1 MARNKYDIDESLD
14 TPFQFK
20 HFLRA
25 GVYVKKYKW
34 KLILAFAVSLVS
46 SVAGMFTIS
55 LSGNIID
62 KAIPDRDVGLV
73 LTYGGI
79 LMGCIILSIFLAV
92 VRMRLIAIAGQ
103 SIIFDI
109 RNDLYR
115 HMQTLS
121 FSFFDSRPHGKILV
135 RVINYVNSIA
145 DILTNGVVNFILE
158 MFNILIILVFM
169 FTKDVTLS
177 LYSLAGVPFF
187 LLIAFLMR
195 PKQVKVWRSFS
206 NKSSNLT
213 AFLAENINGMKVTQ
227 IFAREEYNRGICN
240 RLSLNTKKSWVKAV
254 MTGEIMN
261 FSVDT
266 VANAVTCL
274 IYAAGVMLLSP
285 PASIGTILVMTG
297 YAGRFWGPIISL
309 AVILN
314 SFMTAVAYLE
324 RIFQMMD
331 EKAEITDA
339 PGAEALPPIKGEVE
353 FKDVHFEYEKGV
365 EILHGVSFKVK
376 PGESVALVGP
386 TGSGKSTIVN
396 LISRFYDIKSGQIL
410 IDGHDVSKVTME
422 SLRGQMGIMM
432 QDSFAF
438 TGTIASNIR
447 YGKLDAT
454 GDEVKAAAKTVSAH
468 GFIAH
473 QPKGYETEITERASG
488 LSQGQKQLIA
498 FARTIVGDPKILILD
513 EATSSIDT
521 KTEQALQKGI
531 AAVLKGRTSFLI
543 AHRLSTIRG
552 CDKIMYI
559 DGGRIVESGN
569 HEELMARRGYY
580 YKLVT
585 AGRETVGQDGK

>member
-14 TPFQFK
+14 SPFDFK

-34 KLILAFAVSLVS
+34 KLIAAFAASLVS
-46 SVAGMFTIS
+46 SIAGLFTVS
-55 LSGNIID
+55 LSGTIID
-62 KAIPDRDVGLV
+62 KAIPDKDAGMVFV
-73 LTYGGI
+73 YGGV
-79 LMGCIILSIFLAV
+79 LMGCILLSIVLAV
-92 VRMRLIAIAGQ
+92 VRMRLMAIAGQ

-109 RNDLYR
+109 RNDLYK

-158 MFNILIILVFM
+158 MFNIVIILVFM
-169 FTKDVTLS
+169 FAKDVTLS

-195 PKQVKVWRSFS
+195 PKQVRVWRSFS

-227 IFAREEYNRGICN
+227 IFAREEYNREICG
-240 RLSLNTKKSWVKAV
+240 RLSLNTKKSWIRAV

-274 IYAAGVMLLSP
+274 IYAAGVMLISP
-285 PASIGTILVMTG
+285 ASSIGTIVVMTG

-331 EKAEITDA
+331 EKAEVTDVPDA
-339 PGAEALPPIKGEVE
+339 RELPPVKGEVE
-353 FKDVHFEYEKGV
+353 FRDVHFEYEKGV

-410 IDGHDVSKVTME
+410 IDGHDVSKVTMN
-422 SLRGQMGIMM
+422 SLRSQMGIMM

-447 YGKLDAT
+447 YGLLNAT
-454 GDEVKAAAKTVSAH
+454 DEQVENAARIVSAH
-468 GFIAH
+468 HFIMQ
-473 QPKGYETEITERASG
+473 QPKGYETEIAERASG

-498 FARTIVGDPKILILD
+498 FARTIVSDPKILILD

-521 KTEQALQKGI
+521 KTERELQRGI

-543 AHRLSTIRG
+543 AHRLSTIRD
-552 CDKIMYI
+552 CDKILYV
-559 DGGRIVESGN
+559 DGGRIIESGN
-569 HEELMARRGYY
+569 HGELMAKRGAY

-585 AGRETVGQDGK
+585 AGREAVNI

>member
-14 TPFQFK
+14 SPFDFK
-20 HFLRA
+20 HFIRA
-25 GVYVKKYKW
+25 GVYVKKYKS
-34 KLILAFAVSLVS
+34 KLILAFTVSLIS
-46 SVAGMFTIS
+46 SIAGLFTIS
-55 LSGNIID
+55 LSGAVID
-62 KAIPDRDVGLV
+62 KAIPNKDTGMI
-73 LTYGGI
+73 LTYGCI
-79 LMGCIILSIFLAV
+79 LMGCILLSIVLAV

-103 SIIFDI
+103 NIIFDI
-109 RNDLYR
+109 RNDLYK

-135 RVINYVNSIA
+135 RVINYVNSIV

-158 MFNILIILVFM
+158 MFNIIIILGFM
-169 FTKDVTLS
+169 FLKDVRLS

-187 LLIAFLMR
+187 LLIAFLLR
-195 PKQVKVWRSFS
+195 PKQVKVWRRFS

-227 IFAREEYNRGICN
+227 IFAREEYNRDICK
-240 RLSLNTKKSWVKAV
+240 RLSLNTKSAWLRAV

-274 IYAAGVMLLSP
+274 IYVAGVLLLSP
-285 PASIGTILVMTG
+285 TATVGTIVVMTG

-331 EKAEITDA
+331 EKAEIIDA
-339 PGAEALPPIKGEVE
+339 PDAEALPPIRGEIE
-353 FKDVHFEYEKGV
+353 FKDVHFEYEKGT
-365 EILHGVSFKVK
+365 EILHGISFKVN

-396 LISRFYDIKSGQIL
+396 LISRFYDIQSGQIL
-410 IDGHDVSKVTME
+410 IDGHDVSKVTMN
-422 SLRGQMGIMM
+422 SLRSQMGIMM

-454 GDEVKAAAKTVSAH
+454 DEQVKNAAKTVSAH
-468 GFIAH
+468 SFITQ
-473 QPKGYETEITERASG
+473 QPKGYETEIAERASG

-498 FARTIVGDPKILILD
+498 FARTIISDPKILILD

-521 KTEQALQKGI
+521 KTERELQRGI
-531 AAVLKGRTSFLI
+531 SAVLKGRTSFLI
-543 AHRLSTIRG
+543 AHRLSTIRD

-559 DGGRIVESGN
+559 DSGKIIESGN
-569 HEELMARRGYY
+569 HEELMAKRGAY

-585 AGRETVGQDGK
+585 AGHETVVS

>member
-14 TPFQFK
+14 SPFDFK
-20 HFLRA
+20 HFIRA
-25 GVYVKKYKW
+25 GVYVKKYKS
-34 KLILAFAVSLVS
+34 KLILAFTVSLVS
-46 SVAGMFTIS
+46 SIAGLFTIS
-55 LSGNIID
+55 LSGAVID
-62 KAIPDRDVGLV
+62 KAIPNKDTGMI

-79 LMGCIILSIFLAV
+79 LMGCILLSIVLAV

-109 RNDLYR
+109 RNDLYK
-115 HMQTLS
+115 HMQSLS

-158 MFNILIILVFM
+158 MFNIVIILGFM
-169 FTKDVTLS
+169 FLKDVRLS

-187 LLIAFLMR
+187 LLIAFLLR
-195 PKQVKVWRSFS
+195 PKQVKVWRRFS

-227 IFAREEYNRGICN
+227 IFAREEYNRDICK
-240 RLSLNTKKSWVKAV
+240 RLSLNTKSAWLRAV

-274 IYAAGVMLLSP
+274 IYVAGVLLLSP
-285 PASIGTILVMTG
+285 TATVGTIVVMTG

-331 EKAEITDA
+331 EKAEIIDA
-339 PGAEALPPIKGEVE
+339 PDAEALPPIRGEIE
-353 FKDVHFEYEKGV
+353 FKDVHFEYEKGT
-365 EILHGVSFKVK
+365 EILHGISFKVN

-396 LISRFYDIKSGQIL
+396 LISRFYDIQSGQIL
-410 IDGHDVSKVTME
+410 IDGHDVSKVTMN
-422 SLRGQMGIMM
+422 SLRSQMGIMM

-454 GDEVKAAAKTVSAH
+454 DEQVKNAAKTVSAH
-468 GFIAH
+468 SFITQ
-473 QPKGYETEITERASG
+473 QPKGYETEIAERASG

-498 FARTIVGDPKILILD
+498 FARTIISDPKILILD

-521 KTEQALQKGI
+521 KTERELQRGI
-531 AAVLKGRTSFLI
+531 SAVLKGRTSFLI
-543 AHRLSTIRG
+543 AHRLSTIRD

-559 DGGRIVESGN
+559 DSGKIIESGN
-569 HEELMARRGYY
+569 HEELMAKRGAY

-585 AGRETVGQDGK
+585 AGHETVVS

>member
-1 MARNKYDIDESLD
+1 MRVARNKYDIDESLD
-14 TPFQFK
+14 SPFDFK
-20 HFLRA
+20 HFIRA

-34 KLILAFAVSLVS
+34 KLIIAFIVSLVS
-46 SVAGMFTIS
+46 SIAGLFTIS
-55 LSGNIID
+55 LSGAVID
-62 KAIPDRDVGLV
+62 KAIPNKDTGMI
-73 LTYGGI
+73 LTYGGV
-79 LMGCIILSIFLAV
+79 LMGCILLSIVLAV

-109 RNDLYR
+109 RNDLYK
-115 HMQTLS
+115 HMQSLS

-158 MFNILIILVFM
+158 MFNIIIILVFM
-169 FTKDVTLS
+169 FLKDVRLS

-187 LLIAFLMR
+187 LLIAFLLR
-195 PKQVKVWRSFS
+195 PKQVKVWRRFS

-227 IFAREEYNRGICN
+227 IFAREEYNRDICK
-240 RLSLNTKKSWVKAV
+240 RLSLNTKRSWIRAV

-274 IYAAGVMLLSP
+274 IYFAGVMLLSP
-285 PASIGTILVMTG
+285 PATVGTIVVMTG

-324 RIFQMMD
+324 RIFQMLD

-339 PGAEALPPIKGEVE
+339 PDAKALPPIQGEVE

-410 IDGHDVSKVTME
+410 IDGHDVSKVTIN
-422 SLRGQMGIMM
+422 SLRSQMGIMM

-454 GDEVKAAAKTVSAH
+454 DEQVKNAAKTVSAH
-468 GFIAH
+468 HFIMQ
-473 QPKGYETEITERASG
+473 QPKGYETEIAERASG

-498 FARTIVGDPKILILD
+498 FARTIVSNPKILILD

-521 KTEQALQKGI
+521 KTERELQRGI

-543 AHRLSTIRG
+543 AHRLSTIRD

-559 DGGRIVESGN
+559 DGGKIIESGN
-569 HEELMARRGYY
+569 HEELMAKHGAY

-585 AGRETVGQDGK
+585 AGHETAGV

>member
-1 MARNKYDIDESLD
+1 VARNKYDIDESLD
-14 TPFQFK
+14 APFQLK

-34 KLILAFAVSLVS
+34 KLIGAFAASLIS
-46 SVAGMFTIS
+46 SVAGLFTIS
-55 LSGNIID
+55 LSGSVID
-62 KAIPDRDVGLV
+62 KIIPNKDSKLILV
-73 LTYGGI
+73 YGGI
-79 LMGCIILSIFLAV
+79 LMGCILLSIVLAV
-92 VRMRLIAIAGQ
+92 VRMRLIAVAGQ

-109 RNDLYR
+109 RNDLYK

-135 RVINYVNSIA
+135 RVINYVNSIS

-158 MFNILIILVFM
+158 MFNIVIILAFM
-169 FTKDVTLS
+169 FTKDITLS

-187 LLIAFLMR
+187 LLIAFLLR
-195 PKQVKVWRSFS
+195 PKQVKVWRRFS

-227 IFAREEYNRGICN
+227 IFAREEYNREICS
-240 RLSLNTKKSWVKAV
+240 RLSLNAKKSWIRAV

-261 FSVDT
+261 ISVDT
-266 VANAVTCL
+266 VANAVSCL
-274 IYAAGVMLLSP
+274 IYAAGVLLISP
-285 PASIGTILVMTG
+285 SATVGTIVVMTG

-331 EKAEITDA
+331 EKAEIIDA
-339 PGAEALPPIKGEVE
+339 PDAEILPPIKGEVE

-365 EILHGVSFKVK
+365 EILHGISFKVK

-396 LISRFYDIKSGQIL
+396 LISRFYDVKSGQVL
-410 IDGHDVSKVTME
+410 IDGHDVSKVTMK

-447 YGKLDAT
+447 YGMLDAT
-454 GDEVKAAAKTVSAH
+454 DEQVKTAAKTVSAQS
-468 GFIAH
+468 FILQ

-498 FARTIVGDPKILILD
+498 FARTIVSDPKILILD

-521 KTEQALQKGI
+521 KTERELQKGI
-531 AAVLKGRTSFLI
+531 AAVLKNRTSFLI
-543 AHRLSTIRG
+543 AHRLSTIRD

-559 DGGRIVESGN
+559 SDGRIVECGN
-569 HEELMARRGYY
+569 HEELMAKRGAY

-585 AGRETVGQDGK
+585 ASHE

>member
-240 RLSLNTKKSWVKAV
+240 RLSLNTKKAWVKAV

-498 FARTIVGDPKILILD
+498 FARTIIGDPKILILD

-559 DGGRIVESGN
+559 DGGRIAESGN
-569 HEELMARRGYY
+569 HEELMAKRGYY

-585 AGRETVGQDGK
+585 AGRETVNVE